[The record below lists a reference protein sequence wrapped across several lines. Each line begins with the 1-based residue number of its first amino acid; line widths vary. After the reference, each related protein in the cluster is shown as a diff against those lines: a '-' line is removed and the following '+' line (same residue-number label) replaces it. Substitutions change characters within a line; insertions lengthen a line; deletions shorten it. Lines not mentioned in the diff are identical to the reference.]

1 MGGIFLSSVLK
12 YIYLYIRKDII
23 MADVIKKQLKD
34 GITLYYIPDNKYKTV
49 SASAYLNRKL
59 KKDEATTNALISKLL
74 THGTQDYDD
83 MHKLS
88 IYAENLYGTLYD
100 VNITKKAYVQSIVS
114 SVNFLSDEY
123 TGDKIARKCT
133 CLMLDLLF
141 KPHLEDG
148 LFSED
153 AVKIEKQNLKDDIE
167 GLINDKRS
175 YANFRCIEEM
185 CKGAENSIFEFGYL
199 EDLDKIDVK
208 SVSEH
213 YRDIMTKSPLD
224 IFVVGSV
231 DIEEFCGFMEEYFK
245 DFDFDISPIEAGGGI
260 VKETDEV
267 KYAEDVFDVA
277 QGKLAMGFTTGIT
290 IDDENYYSMLL
301 ANSIFG
307 SGAHSRLFNTVR
319 EEMSLCY
326 YASSMLDK
334 FRAVMLVS
342 SGIEFVNYEKAKT
355 EIEKQLSNIAKGDFT
370 DDELNVAKS
379 FIVNSYLSYKDSPYA
394 MKEYYRSQCFSANK
408 DSIDEAV
415 DKISSLTRKDVTEA
429 LKSIKLNTVYFLK
442 GKEA

>member
-1 MGGIFLSSVLK
+1 MS
-12 YIYLYIRKDII
+12 DI
-23 MADVIKKQLKD
+23 IKKQ
-34 GITLYYIPDNKYKTV
+34 INNAVTLYYIPDTKYKTV

-59 KKDEATTNALISKLL
+59 KKSEATTNALISKLL
-74 THGTQDYDD
+74 THGTESHPD
-83 MHKLS
+83 MYKLS
-88 IYAENLYGTLYD
+88 IYADELYGTLYD

-114 SVNFLSDEY
+114 SVNFLADEY
-123 TGDKIARKCT
+123 TDEQIAKQSMT
-133 CLMLDLLF
+133 LMLDMLF
-141 KPHLEDG
+141 KPHLENG
-148 LFSED
+148 LFPED

-185 CKGAENSIFEFGYL
+185 CKGDENSIFEFGYL

-213 YRDIMTKSPLD
+213 YKDIITKSSLD

-231 DIEEFCGFMEEYFK
+231 DLDEFCGFLKDYFGGYN
-245 DFDFDISPIEAGGGI
+245 FNVEAIESVGGI
-260 VKETDEV
+260 VKKTDNV
-267 KYAEDVFDVA
+267 NYAEDVFDVA
-277 QGKLAMGFTTGIT
+277 QGKLAMGFTTDIT
-290 IDDENYYSMLL
+290 VDDNRYYGLLL
-301 ANSIFG
+301 ANSIYG

-342 SGIEFVNYEKAKT
+342 SGIEFSNYEKAKT
-355 EIEKQLSNIAKGDFT
+355 EIEKQLANIANGDFT
-370 DDELNVAKS
+370 DEELNVAKS
-379 FIVNSYLSYKDSPYA
+379 FIINSYLSYKDSAYA
-394 MKEYYRSQCFSANK
+394 MKEYYRSQCFCSNK

-415 DKISSLTRKDVTEA
+415 EKVTKLGREDVINA
-429 LKSIKLNTVYFLK
+429 LSDIKLNTVYFLK